1 MQPQSLGRAS
11 LLLSFWAGGFMQSIR
26 WETKRHGEGGITVL
40 TSSPCPGFHASR
52 GSSCRCVLPP
62 GTSRTL
68 THTLMVTAS

>member
-1 MQPQSLGRAS
+1 MQPQSLGRA
-11 LLLSFWAGGFMQSIR
+11 LSRILSGLVVVCRALDG
-26 WETKRHGEGGITVL
+26 KLRHGEGGITVP
-40 TSSPCPGFHASR
+40 TSSPCPSFHASR

>member
-1 MQPQSLGRAS
+1 MQPQSLGRAAPP
-11 LLLSFWAGGFMQSIR
+11 LPFWAGGFMQSL
-26 WETKRHGEGGITVL
+26 EGKLRHGERGITVP